1 MSVKIVKEEAAMRMI
16 GLVLCAAAL
25 SSPCVALE
33 LDQPDGIVREAASIP
48 FVLPGT
54 APLHLDAIVTRPANP
69 GRYPMVVITH
79 GTNTPEENK
88 VTFPTIFSSMSIDFA
103 RRGWAAVS
111 VTRRGHGRSE
121 GQWSDGYGGC
131 DNPNYQA
138 AGLSGAQDIIQ
149 TVEAMRGKPFVD
161 STRVLLIGHSAGGLA
176 TIAATSLAPK
186 GLVGAINFAGGR
198 GSKQPA
204 SDALC
209 ASDRLIGA
217 YGFYGKTS
225 RVPTLWIYSE
235 NDHYFSP
242 ALAREMLAAFTKSGG
257 HGELVVG
264 PPYGKE
270 GHGLVNG
277 PPELWQD
284 PVDNF
289 LRQNHL
295 PTWAQPIRPTPP
307 VLPPPKGARLSDFQ
321 TYLAS
326 ERFEKAFAI
335 SLDGHHSGWAYGQRS
350 PEEAA
355 AGALKMCSSSGA
367 ACKVHAINNKLAE

>member
-1 MSVKIVKEEAAMRMI
+1 MRMTALI
-16 GLVLCAAAL
+16 LCAAAL
-25 SSPCVALE
+25 SSPCAALE
-33 LDQPDGIVREAASIP
+33 LDQPDGIIREAASIP
-48 FVLPGT
+48 FVT
-54 APLHLDAIVTRPANP
+54 AGAATLHLDAIVTRPADP

-88 VTFPTIFSSMSIDFA
+88 VTFPTIFSPMAIDFA
-103 RRGWAAVS
+103 RRGWVAVS

-131 DNPNYQA
+131 ENPDYQA
-138 AGLSGAQDIIQ
+138 AGLSGAEDIIQ
-149 TVEAMRGKPFVD
+149 TIEAMRSRPFVD

-176 TIAATSLAPK
+176 IIAAASLAPE

-198 GSKQPA
+198 GSLQPA

-209 ASDRLIGA
+209 ASDRLIEA
-217 YGFYGKTS
+217 CGFYGKTT
-225 RVPTLWIYSE
+225 RAPTLWIYSE

-242 ALAREMLAAFTKSGG
+242 ALAREMLSAFTRAGG
-257 HGELVVG
+257 HGDLIVA

-270 GHGLVNG
+270 GHGMVVQG

-284 PVDNF
+284 AVDNF

-295 PTWAQPIRPTPP
+295 PTWSRPIRPQPP
-307 VLPPPKGARLSDFQ
+307 VLPPPKGARPSDFQ

-335 SLDGHHSGWAYGQRS
+335 SLDGHHSGLAYGQRS
-350 PEEAA
+350 AEEAA
-355 AGALKMCSSSGA
+355 AAALKTCSSNGA